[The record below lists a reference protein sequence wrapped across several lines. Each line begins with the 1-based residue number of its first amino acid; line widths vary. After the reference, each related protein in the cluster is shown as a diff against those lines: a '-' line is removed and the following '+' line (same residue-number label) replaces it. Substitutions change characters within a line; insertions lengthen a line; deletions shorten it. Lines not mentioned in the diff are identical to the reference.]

1 MIKCSLTG
9 KKLTANQLA
18 KELLVDKMEIAL
30 EFWQESILVNEEL
43 MTEKEL
49 KDIDDQLWK
58 RYLGVKK
65 YLGIR

>member
-1 MIKCSLTG
+1 MIKCAITG

-18 KELLVDKMEIAL
+18 KELLVDHMQIAL
-30 EFWQESILVNEEL
+30 EFWRESILVNEHL

-49 KDIDDQLWK
+49 KDIDEQIWK
-58 RYLGVKK
+58 RYWGVKK

>member
-18 KELLVDKMEIAL
+18 KELLVDHMQIAL
-30 EFWQESILVNEEL
+30 EFWQESILVNAHL

-58 RYLGVKK
+58 RYWGVKK